1 MQIAVIFNPVAG
13 SGKKSHRAI
22 RLINELRLQG
32 HAVTVYRTQRPGDA
46 TLLAQQAISEG
57 AETVVAVGGDGTVN
71 EVIQGMVGSD
81 VAMAVYPAGTT
92 NVWCKQ
98 VKMPTDLR
106 RAASVIADAPRQKI
120 DLGRANERYFLL
132 MTGIGLDGEIT
143 QAVNLQ
149 LKKKIGKAAYA
160 LAALSAGLRFRPV
173 TANIV
178 LHLNENDEAQ
188 EVHLK
193 TGMII
198 VTNTE
203 RYAVMKL
210 AREARLDDGKLD
222 IIVFQEKNFLSRLRR
237 AISLI
242 TSSSERDPN
251 IERYRVSQAS
261 IEMEK
266 SVGFQIDGD
275 PIGKTERQPMAIECV
290 PSALNMVIPQK
301 APAYL
306 FTHKKA
312 S

>member
-1 MQIAVIFNPVAG
+1 MHIAVIYNPVAG
-13 SGKKSHRAI
+13 SGKRSNRAQ
-22 RLINELRLQG
+22 RLIDELRAQG
-32 HAVTVYRTQRPGDA
+32 HQISVYQTGKPGDA
-46 TLLAQQAISEG
+46 TDLAQQAISDG

-71 EVIQGMVGSD
+71 EVIQGMVGSE
-81 VAMAVYPAGTT
+81 VPMAVYPAGTT

-98 VKMPTDLR
+98 VRMPSNPR
-106 RAASVIADAPRQKI
+106 RAVKVIAAAPRQKI
-120 DLGRANERYFLL
+120 DLGRANDRYFLL

-143 QAVNLQ
+143 QAVDLR

-173 TANIV
+173 GANISFTP
-178 LHLNENDEAQ
+178 DGDQ
-188 EVHLK
+188 ERQVYLK

-210 AREARLDDGKLD
+210 AREARLDDGHLD
-222 IIVFQEKNFLSRLRR
+222 VIVFQEKNFLSRLRR

-242 TSSSERDPN
+242 TSSSEYDPK
-251 IERYRVSQAS
+251 IERYRVKQAL
-261 IEMEK
+261 IEIEK
-266 SVGFQIDGD
+266 SVAVQIDGD
-275 PIGKTERQPMAIECV
+275 PIGKTQRQPVNIECV
-290 PSALNMVIPQK
+290 PSALNVVIPQR
-301 APAYL
+301 APSYL